1 MDKYK
6 PIKAIKTATLTT
18 AIIAT
23 NHIVNVWDFK
33 DYQLHIYGD
42 MERAPGYTSEY
53 QEIIALKGLR
63 EHVVLKGLG
72 NPS

>member
-1 MDKYK
+1 
-6 PIKAIKTATLTT
+6 
-18 AIIAT
+18 
-23 NHIVNVWDFK
+23 
-33 DYQLHIYGD
+33 